1 MRVCVAIFSDDVF
14 LRLLRFALSLALSLA
29 LSHGEKGQIAENPIM
44 VGFSIIIPSPCGRGQ
59 NLRMHRIV
67 FSDGKSTDKF

>member
-14 LRLLRFALSLALSLA
+14 LRLLRFALSLA